1 MESDSLNAGIAFAA
15 GIASF
20 VSPCI
25 LPLIP
30 AYLSLMGGTSLQN
43 LKEQRSLRRVAAV
56 NTLFFIAGFSILFI
70 ALGVLFSSTLG
81 LLSGLTTA
89 IDIAA
94 GVVVVFLGLNFI
106 FDFVGFLNF
115 ERRFQL
121 QGRPSSKIGSLL
133 FGMAFGAGWS
143 PCVGPILGSILLLAG
158 TSGSVLRGSLLL
170 LIYSL
175 GLGTPFLLTGLFL
188 SRALAQLAKL
198 RRHIGAVKI
207 ASGLFLVL
215 IGLLI
220 TLGKLK
226 GFNAFAFGLS
236 HSLTLWQKA
245 NPLAAQLVVGGIFA
259 VPAVLIALF
268 YLLRLRRELASLPPG
283 RADGGAGA
291 LSSALPG
298 VTMVRPFR
306 IGFFVFFAAVA
317 ALAFAGVVDLPA
329 LFSGWLKFQG
339 L

>member
-1 MESDSLNAGIAFAA
+1 MESGSLNAGIAFIA
-15 GIASF
+15 GVASF

-30 AYLSLMGGTSLQN
+30 AYLSLMGGTSLQD
-43 LKEQRSLRRVAAV
+43 LKAQRSLRKVAVV
-56 NTLFFIAGFSILFI
+56 NTLFFIAGFTVLFI
-70 ALGVLFSSTLG
+70 VLGVLFSSALG
-81 LLSGLTTA
+81 LLSGLTTT

-94 GVVVVFLGLNFI
+94 GIIVVFLGLNFI

-158 TSGSVLRGSLLL
+158 TSGSVLKGSALL

-175 GLGTPFLLTGLFL
+175 GLGTPFLLSGLFL
-188 SRALAQLAKL
+188 SQALEQLAKL
-198 RRHIGAVKI
+198 RRHIGAVKT
-207 ASGLFLVL
+207 ASGIFLVL

-236 HSLTLWQKA
+236 HSLEVWQKE
-245 NPLAAQLVVGGIFA
+245 NPLAAQLSVGMFFA
-259 VPAVLIALF
+259 AVAALIALF
-268 YLLRLRRELASLPPG
+268 YALRLRLERSRIAAGGSRSEAHDAQPP
-283 RADGGAGA
+283 
-291 LSSALPG
+291 SPG
-298 VTMVRPFR
+298 VAAVRPVR

-317 ALAFAGVVDLPA
+317 ALSFAGIVDLPA
-329 LFSGWLKFQG
+329 LFSSWLKFQG

>member
-1 MESDSLNAGIAFAA
+1 MESGSLNAGIAFLA

-43 LKEQRSLRRVAAV
+43 LKEQRSLRKVAAV
-56 NTLFFIAGFSILFI
+56 NTLLFIAGFTVIFI

-89 IDIAA
+89 IDIGA
-94 GVVVVFLGLNFI
+94 GVIVVFLGLNFI
-106 FDFVGFLNF
+106 FDFVGFFNF

-121 QGRPSSKIGSLL
+121 RERPSSRIGSLL

-158 TSGSVLRGSLLL
+158 TSGSILKGSALL

-175 GLGTPFLLTGLFL
+175 GLGAPFLLTGLFL
-188 SRALAQLAKL
+188 SQALEQLAKL
-198 RRHIGAVKI
+198 RRHIGAVKT
-207 ASGLFLVL
+207 ASGIFLVL

-236 HSLTLWQKA
+236 HSLAVWQKE
-245 NPLAAQLVVGGIFA
+245 NPLTAQLVVG
-259 VPAVLIALF
+259 
-268 YLLRLRRELASLPPG
+268 
-283 RADGGAGA
+283 
-291 LSSALPG
+291 
-298 VTMVRPFR
+298 T
-306 IGFFVFFAAVA
+306 VFAVA
-317 ALAFAGVVDLPA
+317 ALLIALSYLRRLHHELPRVPAGGGRSEAGMGHSPLADATVVRPVRIAFFVLFAAIAALSFAGIVDLPA

>member
-1 MESDSLNAGIAFAA
+1 MVSGSLNVGIAFIA
-15 GIASF
+15 GVASF

-43 LKEQRSLRRVAAV
+43 LKEQRSLRRVAV
-56 NTLFFIAGFSILFI
+56 TNTLFFIAGFTILFI

-94 GVVVVFLGLNFI
+94 GIIVVILGLNFI

-115 ERRFQL
+115 ERRFQP
-121 QGRPSSKIGSLL
+121 QGRPSSKVGSLL

-158 TSGSVLRGSLLL
+158 TSSSVIKGSLLL
-170 LIYSL
+170 LVYSL
-175 GLGTPFLLTGLFL
+175 GLGAPFLLTGLFL
-188 SRALAQLAKL
+188 SQALDQLARL
-198 RRHIGAVKI
+198 RRHIGSVKI
-207 ASGLFLVL
+207 ASGIFLVV

-226 GFNAFAFGLS
+226 GFNAFVFGLS
-236 HSLTLWQKA
+236 HSLVAWQKA
-245 NPLAAQLVVGGIFA
+245 SPLATQLTLGALFA
-259 VPAVLIALF
+259 VPALLIALF
-268 YLLRLRRELASLPPG
+268 YVLRVRRDRALGSASRSQGAPGAPRSVSTSAALLRPI
-283 RADGGAGA
+283 
-291 LSSALPG
+291 
-298 VTMVRPFR
+298 R
-306 IGFFVFFAAVA
+306 IGFFLVFAAIA
-317 ALAFAGVVDLPA
+317 ALSFAGIVDLPT
-329 LFSGWLKFQG
+329 LLSGWLKFQG